1 MSHLCVCYLWQVED
15 RKLGALT
22 KAMEAVEAK
31 LHQAPGKLQLELFSQ
46 KGFIGLMAVGAYYT
60 FLEEVVSHFANHVK
74 SAGG

>member
-1 MSHLCVCYLWQVED
+1 MSHLCVCHLWQVED